1 MTPQIDRFL
10 KLATRSLQDQAELQD
25 EAETELMSRLGE
37 GGVPLD
43 LIDVAELS
51 ARLEEKAPVDT
62 VRRRLLIAAAFL
74 VALVMGIR
82 GVGVDLLDVASIA
95 YSESLSWQQIDDPN
109 LHFNIGGTVGFA
121 DVEAQVTK
129 MLGSWMT
136 AGAVDL
142 PLSGKRGDQETAVLR
157 QRHPEDLGILQ
168 EHLARRSHEAAE
180 FMTGEERAMVER
192 LDPDN
197 ALWPLMEMR
206 WLERTIE
213 FRSNAGL
220 GKMTGEEAEQCHRLL
235 SRAAA
240 SPRLVNHAIGLLARQ
255 KAALPTANGV
265 ADVVR
270 AETMAGFVT
279 EASSPKIF
287 WGYRSEEWL
296 SVRLTDLSP
305 DRDQILRLRDELLA
319 VEKLRCAGPESAVQD
334 LSRNHVFMDNA
345 YQHYARHLGP
355 DVALTAYPQPHQYLP
370 WPEREQAG
378 VWMRGTRL
386 LPTDLT
392 AEEMKP
398 LRMAE
403 QCLFDRFLVWACTG
417 LSGVVAFVTLL
428 ESIRRKRV
436 VKALARGLMP
446 LLTRRDHVWIGG
458 LGIVLPWLWYFF
470 VTVILP
476 CGGAWA
482 ESDEEMVIRIM
493 QGGLVVVMSII
504 LIIHASE
511 WRWAKRAAVLGLDS
525 GLRIFGWL
533 AAALT
538 ALAILAAGLYPH
550 LENAGF
556 SVDETYLLGCAGAGA
571 TGGLWLLWV
580 AIRNLFTGNRAS
592 LRPNLISRTAL
603 PWMLAG
609 LATLLISAGILQA
622 MEGRWVKREPLLRLE
637 TSRIFVNALA
647 ERGLD
652 HRCAQIREWIR
663 EQPQP

>member
-1 MTPQIDRFL
+1 MTPEIDRFL
-10 KLATRSLQDQAELQD
+10 KLATRSLQDQAELRD
-25 EAETELMSRLGE
+25 EAETELMSRLGQ

-43 LIDVAELS
+43 LIDVADLS
-51 ARLEEKAPVDT
+51 ARLEEKAPVDP

-74 VALVMGIR
+74 VALFVGIR
-82 GVGVDLLDVASIA
+82 SVGVDLLDVASVA
-95 YSESLSWQQIDDPN
+95 YSQNLLWQQIDDPN
-109 LHFNIGGTVGFA
+109 LHFPISGTG
-121 DVEAQVTK
+121 VEAQVTEV
-129 MLGSWMT
+129 LGTWMRVGT
-136 AGAVDL
+136 VDL
-142 PLSGKRGDQETAVLR
+142 PLSGRRGDQETAVLR

-168 EHLARRSHEAAE
+168 EHLARRSREAAE
-180 FMTGEERAMVER
+180 FMTGEERAMVQR

-206 WLERTIE
+206 WLERRIE

-220 GKMTGEEAEQCHRLL
+220 GKMTNEEAEQCHRLL

-255 KAALPTANGV
+255 KAALPTAKGV

-270 AETMAGFVT
+270 AESMAGFVT
-279 EASSPKIF
+279 EASSPPIF

-305 DRDQILRLRDELLA
+305 HRAQILRLRDELLA

-355 DVALTAYPQPHQYLP
+355 DVALTAYPQPNQYLP
-370 WPEREQAG
+370 WPERQHAG

-392 AEEMKP
+392 EEEMKP

-403 QCLFDRFLVWACTG
+403 LFLFDRFLVWLCAG
-417 LSGVVAFVTLL
+417 LLGFVAFVTLL

-446 LLTRRDHVWIGG
+446 LLTRRDHLWIGG
-458 LGIVLPWLWYFF
+458 LGIGLPWLWYLF
-470 VTVILP
+470 VTMILP
-476 CGGAWA
+476 CSGAWA
-482 ESDEEMVIRIM
+482 GSDEEMVIKIM
-493 QGGLVVVMSII
+493 QGGLAVVMSMI

-511 WRWAKRAAVLGLDS
+511 WRWAKRAASLGLDS

-550 LENAGF
+550 LENAAVH
-556 SVDETYLLGCAGAGA
+556 VDEPYLLGCAGAGA

-580 AIRNLFTGNRAS
+580 AIRNLFTGSRAS
-592 LRPNLISRTAL
+592 LRPNAISRTAL
-603 PWMLAG
+603 SWMLVG

-622 MEGRWVKREPLLRLE
+622 LEGWWIKREPLLRLE
-637 TSRIFVNALA
+637 TSRTFVNALS
-647 ERGLD
+647 ERGLE
-652 HRCAQIREWIR
+652 HRCAQIRDWIR